1 MTKRSPLA
9 DPQLYVVVF
18 IGGAIGT
25 CVRYL
30 LGLAIPATAA
40 GFRFGTLTAN
50 LLACFVYAGLSA
62 YLAQADWIRPRK
74 RELVNRGAGMGVC
87 GGLSTMSTLAL
98 EGFTGILGGQAWQ
111 ALLYLLVS
119 VVCGLL
125 VAFAGVWCADRLAA
139 GHRAE
144 RTAAAGPGAQSG
156 ESRNLSNPNVSNVPD
171 NPGSAVTPGDPAA
184 SDNPT
189 TPASSA
195 EQEARQ

>member
-1 MTKRSPLA
+1 MPEGIPEAIESNKNREEKEEKHMTKRSPLS

-30 LGLAIPATAA
+30 LGLAIPATAG
-40 GFRFGTLTAN
+40 GFRFGTLAAN

-98 EGFTGILGGQAWQ
+98 EGFTGILGGQAGQ

-119 VVCGLL
+119 MVLGLL

-139 GHRAE
+139 GHRTE
-144 RTAAAGPGAQSG
+144 RTAAADNPSD
-156 ESRNLSNPNVSNVPD
+156 SDSDSSNPV
-171 NPGSAVTPGDPAA
+171 
-184 SDNPT
+184 
-189 TPASSA
+189 SSA

>member
-1 MTKRSPLA
+1 MAKRSPLA

-40 GFRFGTLTAN
+40 GFPFGTLAAN

-62 YLAQADWIRPRK
+62 YLAQADWIRLRK

-125 VAFAGVWCADRLAA
+125 VAFAGVWCADRLAD
-139 GHRAE
+139 GHRVQ
-144 RTAAAGPGAQSG
+144 RTATAGPGAQSG
-156 ESRNLSNPNVSNVPD
+156 KSRNLSNPNVSNVPD
-171 NPGSAVTPGDPAA
+171 NPAT
-184 SDNPT
+184 SDTPT
-189 TPASSA
+189 TPANSA

>member
-1 MTKRSPLA
+1 MPEGIPEAIESNKNREEKEHMTKRSPLS

-30 LGLAIPATAA
+30 LGLAIPATAG
-40 GFRFGTLTAN
+40 GFHFGTLAAN

-98 EGFTGILGGQAWQ
+98 EGFTGILGGQAGQ

-119 VVCGLL
+119 VVLGLL

-144 RTAAAGPGAQSG
+144 RTAAAGNLGDSG
-156 ESRNLSNPNVSNVPD
+156 SDSSDSSNPV
-171 NPGSAVTPGDPAA
+171 
-184 SDNPT
+184 
-189 TPASSA
+189 SSA

>member
-1 MTKRSPLA
+1 MAKRSPLA
-9 DPQLYVVVF
+9 DPQLYLVVF
-18 IGGAIGT
+18 VGGAIGT

-40 GFRFGTLTAN
+40 GFHFGTLAAN

-62 YLAQADWIRPRK
+62 YLAQADWIRLRK

-98 EGFTGILGGQAWQ
+98 EGFTGILGGQAGQ

-125 VAFAGVWCADRLAA
+125 VAFAGVWCADRLAD
-139 GHRAE
+139 GHRVQ
-144 RTAAAGPGAQSG
+144 RTATAGPGAQSG
-156 ESRNLSNPNVSNVPD
+156 KSRNLSNPNVSNVPD
-171 NPGSAVTPGDPAA
+171 NPAT
-184 SDNPT
+184 SDTPT
-189 TPASSA
+189 TPANSA

>member
-1 MTKRSPLA
+1 MAKRSPLA

-40 GFRFGTLTAN
+40 GFHFGTLAAN

-87 GGLSTMSTLAL
+87 GG
-98 EGFTGILGGQAWQ
+98 QAWQ

-125 VAFAGVWCADRLAA
+125 VAFAGVWCADRLAT

-144 RTAAAGPGAQSG
+144 RTAAAGQTARSG
-156 ESRNLSNPNVSNVPD
+156 DS
-171 NPGSAVTPGDPAA
+171 AA
-184 SDNPT
+184 SDI
-189 TPASSA
+189 PANSA

>member
-1 MTKRSPLA
+1 MAKRSPLA

-30 LGLAIPATAA
+30 LGLAIPQQAA
-40 GFRFGTLTAN
+40 GFHFGTLAAN

-62 YLAQADWIRPRK
+62 YLAQADWIRPRD

-125 VAFAGVWCADRLAA
+125 VAFAGVWCADRLAT
-139 GHRAE
+139 GHRAQ
-144 RTAAAGPGAQSG
+144 RTATAGQTARSG
-156 ESRNLSNPNVSNVPD
+156 DSVAFGNP
-171 NPGSAVTPGDPAA
+171 AT
-184 SDNPT
+184 SDTPT
-189 TPASSA
+189 TPANSA

>member
-40 GFRFGTLTAN
+40 GFHFGTLAAN

-125 VAFAGVWCADRLAA
+125 VAFAGVACADRLAT
-139 GHRAE
+139 GHRSQ

-156 ESRNLSNPNVSNVPD
+156 KSRNLSNPNVSNVPD
-171 NPGSAVTPGDPAA
+171 NPAT
-184 SDNPT
+184 SDTPT
-189 TPASSA
+189 TPANSA

>member
-40 GFRFGTLTAN
+40 GFHFGTLAAN

-62 YLAQADWIRPRK
+62 YLAQADWIRLRD

-111 ALLYLLVS
+111 ALLYLLAS

-125 VAFAGVWCADRLAA
+125 VAFAGVWCADRLAT
-139 GHRAE
+139 GHRAQ
-144 RTAAAGPGAQSG
+144 RTATAGQTARSG
-156 ESRNLSNPNVSNVPD
+156 DSVAFGNP
-171 NPGSAVTPGDPAA
+171 AT
-184 SDNPT
+184 SDTPT
-189 TPASSA
+189 TPANSA

>member
-1 MTKRSPLA
+1 MAKRSPLA

-40 GFRFGTLTAN
+40 GFHFGTLAAN

-62 YLAQADWIRPRK
+62 YLAQADWIRLRK

-98 EGFTGILGGQAWQ
+98 EGFTGILGGQVWQ

-125 VAFAGVWCADRLAA
+125 VAFAGVWCADRLAD
-139 GHRAE
+139 GHRVQ
-144 RTAAAGPGAQSG
+144 RTATAGPGAQSG
-156 ESRNLSNPNVSNVPD
+156 KSRNLSNPNVSNVPD
-171 NPGSAVTPGDPAA
+171 NPVT
-184 SDNPT
+184 SDTPT
-189 TPASSA
+189 TPANSA

>member
-1 MTKRSPLA
+1 MAKRSPLA

-40 GFRFGTLTAN
+40 GFHFGTLAAN

-62 YLAQADWIRPRK
+62 YLAQADWIRLRK
-74 RELVNRGAGMGVC
+74 RELVNRGTGMGVC

-125 VAFAGVWCADRLAA
+125 VAFAGVWCADRLAD
-139 GHRAE
+139 GHRVQ
-144 RTAAAGPGAQSG
+144 RTATAGPGAQSG
-156 ESRNLSNPNVSNVPD
+156 KSRNLSNPNVSNVPD
-171 NPGSAVTPGDPAA
+171 NPAT
-184 SDNPT
+184 SDTPT
-189 TPASSA
+189 TPANSA

>member
-1 MTKRSPLA
+1 MAKRSPLA

-40 GFRFGTLTAN
+40 GFHFGTLAAN

-139 GHRAE
+139 GHRAQ
-144 RTAAAGPGAQSG
+144 RTAAAGQTAQSG

-171 NPGSAVTPGDPAA
+171 NLGSAATPGNPSA

-189 TPASSA
+189 THANSA

>member
-1 MTKRSPLA
+1 MAKRSPLA
-9 DPQLYVVVF
+9 DPQLYLVVF

-30 LGLAIPATAA
+30 LGLAIPQQAA
-40 GFRFGTLTAN
+40 GFHFGTLAAN

-62 YLAQADWIRPRK
+62 YLAQADWIRLRK

-119 VVCGLL
+119 MVCGLL

-144 RTAAAGPGAQSG
+144 RTAAVGQTARSG
-156 ESRNLSNPNVSNVPD
+156 DSVAFGNP
-171 NPGSAVTPGDPAA
+171 AT
-184 SDNPT
+184 SDNST
-189 TPASSA
+189 TPANSA

>member
-1 MTKRSPLA
+1 MAKRSPLA

-40 GFRFGTLTAN
+40 GFHFGTLAAN

-62 YLAQADWIRPRK
+62 YLAQADWIRPRD

-98 EGFTGILGGQAWQ
+98 EGFTGILGGQAWH

-125 VAFAGVWCADRLAA
+125 VAFAGVWCADRLAT
-139 GHRAE
+139 GHRVQ
-144 RTAAAGPGAQSG
+144 RTATAGPGAQSG
-156 ESRNLSNPNVSNVPD
+156 KSRNLSNPNVSNVPD
-171 NPGSAVTPGDPAA
+171 NPAT
-184 SDNPT
+184 SDTPT
-189 TPASSA
+189 TPANSA

>member
-40 GFRFGTLTAN
+40 GFHFGTLAAN

-98 EGFTGILGGQAWQ
+98 EGFTGILGGQAWL

-144 RTAAAGPGAQSG
+144 RTAAAGPDAQSG

-171 NPGSAVTPGDPAA
+171 NLGSAGTPGNPA
-184 SDNPT
+184 
-189 TPASSA
+189 TPANSA

>member
-1 MTKRSPLA
+1 MAKRSPLA

-40 GFRFGTLTAN
+40 GFHFGTLAAN

-62 YLAQADWIRPRK
+62 YLAQADWIRLRK

-125 VAFAGVWCADRLAA
+125 VAFAGVWCADRLAD
-139 GHRAE
+139 GHRVQ
-144 RTAAAGPGAQSG
+144 RTATAGPGAQSG
-156 ESRNLSNPNVSNVPD
+156 KSRNLSNPNVSNVPD
-171 NPGSAVTPGDPAA
+171 DPAT
-184 SDNPT
+184 SDTPT
-189 TPASSA
+189 TPANSA

>member
-1 MTKRSPLA
+1 MPEGIPEAIESNKDREEKEEKHMTKRSPLS

-30 LGLAIPATAA
+30 LGLAIPATAG
-40 GFRFGTLTAN
+40 GFHFGTLSAN

-98 EGFTGILGGQAWQ
+98 EGFTGILGGQAGQ

-119 VVCGLL
+119 VVLGLL

-144 RTAAAGPGAQSG
+144 RTAAAGNLGDSG
-156 ESRNLSNPNVSNVPD
+156 SDSSDSSNPV
-171 NPGSAVTPGDPAA
+171 
-184 SDNPT
+184 
-189 TPASSA
+189 SSA

>member
-40 GFRFGTLTAN
+40 GFHFGTLAAN

-98 EGFTGILGGQAWQ
+98 EGFTGILGGQVLQ
-111 ALLYLLVS
+111 ASLYLLVS

-144 RTAAAGPGAQSG
+144 RTATVGQAVRSG
-156 ESRNLSNPNVSNVPD
+156 DSVSPD
-171 NPGSAVTPGDPAA
+171 TPTSPA
-184 SDNPT
+184 N
-189 TPASSA
+189 SA

>member
-1 MTKRSPLA
+1 MPEGIPEAIESNKNREEKEEKHMTKRSPLS

-30 LGLAIPATAA
+30 LGLAIPATAG
-40 GFRFGTLTAN
+40 GFHFGTLAAN

-98 EGFTGILGGQAWQ
+98 EGFAGILGGQTGQ

-119 VVCGLL
+119 MVLGLL
-125 VAFAGVWCADRLAA
+125 VVFAGVWCADRLAA
-139 GHRAE
+139 GHRTE
-144 RTAAAGPGAQSG
+144 RTAAAGNPSDSG
-156 ESRNLSNPNVSNVPD
+156 
-171 NPGSAVTPGDPAA
+171 
-184 SDNPT
+184 SDST
-189 TPASSA
+189 TPANSA

>member
-1 MTKRSPLA
+1 MAKRSPLA

-40 GFRFGTLTAN
+40 GFHFGTLAAN

-62 YLAQADWIRPRK
+62 YLAQADWIRLRK

-125 VAFAGVWCADRLAA
+125 VAFAGVWCADRLAD
-139 GHRAE
+139 GHRVQ
-144 RTAAAGPGAQSG
+144 RTATASPGAQSG
-156 ESRNLSNPNVSNVPD
+156 KSRNLSNPNVSNVPD
-171 NPGSAVTPGDPAA
+171 NPAT
-184 SDNPT
+184 SDTPT
-189 TPASSA
+189 TPANSA

>member
-1 MTKRSPLA
+1 MAKRSPLA

-25 CVRYL
+25 CMRYL

-40 GFRFGTLTAN
+40 GFHFGTLAAN

-98 EGFTGILGGQAWQ
+98 EGFTGILGGQVWQ

-125 VAFAGVWCADRLAA
+125 VAFAGVWCANRLAT

-144 RTAAAGPGAQSG
+144 RAAAAGQTARSG
-156 ESRNLSNPNVSNVPD
+156 DSVAFGNP
-171 NPGSAVTPGDPAA
+171 AT

-189 TPASSA
+189 TPANSA

>member
-1 MTKRSPLA
+1 MAKRSPLA

-40 GFRFGTLTAN
+40 GFHFGTLAAN

-62 YLAQADWIRPRK
+62 YLAQADWIRLRK

-125 VAFAGVWCADRLAA
+125 VAFAGVWCADRLAT
-139 GHRAE
+139 GHRVQ
-144 RTAAAGPGAQSG
+144 RTATAGPGAQSG
-156 ESRNLSNPNVSNVPD
+156 KSRNLSNPNVSNVPD
-171 NPGSAVTPGDPAA
+171 NPAT
-184 SDNPT
+184 SDTPT
-189 TPASSA
+189 TPANSA

>member
-1 MTKRSPLA
+1 MAKRSPLA

-40 GFRFGTLTAN
+40 GFHFGTLAAN

-62 YLAQADWIRPRK
+62 YLAQADWIRLRK

-125 VAFAGVWCADRLAA
+125 VAFAGVWCADRLADR
-139 GHRAE
+139 HRVQ
-144 RTAAAGPGAQSG
+144 RTATAGPGAQSG
-156 ESRNLSNPNVSNVPD
+156 KSRNLSNPNVSNVPD
-171 NPGSAVTPGDPAA
+171 NPAT
-184 SDNPT
+184 SDTPT
-189 TPASSA
+189 TPANSA

>member
-1 MTKRSPLA
+1 MTKRSPLS

-30 LGLAIPATAA
+30 LGLAIPATAG
-40 GFRFGTLTAN
+40 GFHFGTLAAN

-98 EGFTGILGGQAWQ
+98 EGFTGILGGQAGQ

-119 VVCGLL
+119 VVLGLL

-144 RTAAAGPGAQSG
+144 RTAAAGQTALSG
-156 ESRNLSNPNVSNVPD
+156 DSGSDSSNPV
-171 NPGSAVTPGDPAA
+171 
-184 SDNPT
+184 
-189 TPASSA
+189 SSA